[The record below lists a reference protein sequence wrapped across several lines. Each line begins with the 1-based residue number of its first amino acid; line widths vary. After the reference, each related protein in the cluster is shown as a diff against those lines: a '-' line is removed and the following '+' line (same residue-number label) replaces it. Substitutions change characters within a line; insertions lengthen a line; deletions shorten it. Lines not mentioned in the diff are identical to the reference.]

1 MKWWRFVRNGRI
13 LLTNKDTPDIMVTDT
28 NKRGIFMI
36 YKQKEFADLI
46 KVSTRTLTRWDKD
59 GKFPARTNPSG
70 HKFYTEDDLQR
81 YLSGEEVILT
91 ESEALLILLEM
102 SEDDSEWLQYFRD
115 VKSLVVL

>member
-1 MKWWRFVRNGRI
+1 
-13 LLTNKDTPDIMVTDT
+13 
-28 NKRGIFMI
+28 MI

-70 HKFYTEDDLQR
+70 HKFYTEEDLQR
-81 YLSGEEVILT
+81 YITGEEVILT

-102 SEDDSEWLQYFRD
+102 SEDDSENGRIISGEDFKRRLAERRSK
-115 VKSLVVL
+115 VK